1 MILLIACDR
10 HYAIGYKGEMLFHI
24 PADLRHFKETT
35 TGNIV
40 VMGRKT
46 LDSLPG
52 GKPLPERLNIVLT
65 RGEREESETL
75 RVVHSP
81 EELKALLEEI
91 NAEETRKVFHVGG
104 GGLVKTLWSEI
115 DEAII
120 THYDEEYP
128 HADTWIPNLEKSP
141 EFTMVEELGEGEYKG
156 KRWVIRHYQRVQG
169 KDIEHGKGQ
178 ELHPSHRA

>member
-10 HYAIGYKGEMLFHI
+10 RYAIGYRGDMLFHI

-52 GKPLPERLNIVLT
+52 GKPLPGRLNVVLT
-65 RGEREESETL
+65 RGEREEMDGL

-81 EELKALLEEI
+81 EELKALLREV
-91 NAEETRKVFHVGG
+91 NGDGSRKVFHIGG
-104 GGLVKTLWSEI
+104 GGLVKTLWTEI
-115 DEAII
+115 DEVIL
-120 THYDEEYP
+120 TQLDEEYAE
-128 HADTWIPNLEKSP
+128 ADTWIPNLDESP
-141 EFTMVEELGEGEYKG
+141 EFRFVDELGEGEHHG
-156 KRWVIRHYQRVQG
+156 KRWVIRHFQRVKG
-169 KDIEHGKGQ
+169 KDGVHDEG
-178 ELHPSHRA
+178 